1 MSDGSGSGP
10 RDQWRLATRLVR
22 GGLTRSGHCET
33 SEALYLNSGYV
44 YDSALEAEQSF
55 DGTLNRFVYSRFA
68 NPTVAMFEE
77 RLRQIEGA
85 EVCRT
90 TASGMAAVSAALL
103 CKIRAGDRVVAA
115 RALFGSCSWVL
126 TDLLPRYG
134 VTVELVDGTDFSAWE
149 TALSTPAALVFIET
163 PSNPTLELID
173 IAAVAELTHKA
184 GGLLIVDNVF
194 ATPLLQRPL
203 QLGADIVVYSA
214 TKHIDGQGRTLGGA
228 ILCSTSFAT
237 DHLGPYLRHTGPAL
251 SPFNAWVL
259 LKGLETLELR
269 VTRHIENAERVAR
282 YLESNDKIARVI
294 YPGLDSH
301 PQHALCKKQMGAGG
315 PIVAFE
321 PTGGKAASFALMDK
335 LALIDIS
342 NNLGDAKSLITHPWT
357 TTHASRPAEEKIA
370 MGITEGLLRLSVGLE
385 DAEDL
390 IDDLAQAV

>member
-1 MSDGSGSGP
+1 
-10 RDQWRLATRLVR
+10 
-22 GGLTRSGHCET
+22 
-33 SEALYLNSGYV
+33 
-44 YDSALEAEQSF
+44 
-55 DGTLNRFVYSRFA
+55 
-68 NPTVAMFEE
+68 
-77 RLRQIEGA
+77 
-85 EVCRT
+85 
-90 TASGMAAVSAALL
+90 
-103 CKIRAGDRVVAA
+103 
-115 RALFGSCSWVL
+115 VL